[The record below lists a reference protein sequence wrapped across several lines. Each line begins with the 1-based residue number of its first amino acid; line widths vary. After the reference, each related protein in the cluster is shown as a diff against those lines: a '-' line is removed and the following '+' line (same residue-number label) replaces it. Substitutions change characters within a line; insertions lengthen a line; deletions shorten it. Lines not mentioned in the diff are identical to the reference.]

1 MFSSMSGRRGMVAV
15 TALLLL
21 AAPSLEACGQQ
32 RATSSTAGAAPS
44 TSRISAPG
52 AVSTPRS
59 SPPDA
64 TSTPGSSAPDATTLP
79 PTAVSA
85 TGGAPAYVEPGA
97 GDGAPHYNEN
107 NGYRRPRAMSPADAK
122 DAQREAD
129 RIEPVL
135 KRLWEEKKWDPATV
149 RAALLRLGYKEE
161 RTGPKGERLGGTL
174 TVRAMDSRY
183 RDGHYVTPEGALVGL
198 RVHEDACVT
207 AFVQKT
213 NYQVST
219 NGPYLETGCFEPP
232 FAH

>member
-1 MFSSMSGRRGMVAV
+1 MSSSMSGRRGTLAV

-21 AAPSLEACGQQ
+21 AALSLDACGQQ

-44 TSRISAPG
+44 TSRSSAPG

-59 SPPDA
+59 SAPDA
-64 TSTPGSSAPDATTLP
+64 TSTPPS
-79 PTAVSA
+79 AVSA

-107 NGYRRPRAMSPADAK
+107 NGSRRPRAMSPADAK

-135 KRLWEEKKWDPATV
+135 KRLWEAKKWDPATV

-161 RTGPKGERLGGTL
+161 QTGPKGERLGGTL

-198 RVHEDACVT
+198 RVHDDACVT

-219 NGPYLETGCFEPP
+219 NGPYPETGCFEPP